1 MWGKIVN
8 ALSSQ
13 NRDTANLTADL
24 WPRPRKDGVGQQN
37 GFDTNNKSKKDKI
50 DPVLIACA
58 DDGEPFCLD
67 PKTMQTMVIP
77 GDKFGGNSKMEFLEF
92 DEQFDLVSRREH

>member
-67 PKTMQTMVIP
+67 PKTMQTMGRLVDVIP
-77 GDKFGGNSKMEFLEF
+77 KLKPVFGSKKCLAHTKY
-92 DEQFDLVSRREH
+92 DEA